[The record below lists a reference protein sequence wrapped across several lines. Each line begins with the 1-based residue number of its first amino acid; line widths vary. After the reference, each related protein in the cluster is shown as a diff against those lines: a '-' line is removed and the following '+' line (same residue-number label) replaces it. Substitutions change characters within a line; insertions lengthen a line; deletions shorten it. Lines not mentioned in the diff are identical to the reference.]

1 MSILAQK
8 KTEMLKKY
16 SLQFNNYVEEK
27 KLRPLVDVATFILIT
42 LVIHYSYRFWV
53 TTGYYPIHDLMAQ
66 LHDYLAH
73 RVFVESSWFVQNILG
88 MEITTIDRTMYW
100 GNTGYIAITHGCS
113 GLKQILQFALLMM
126 IFPGPWKQKLWY
138 IPMGIF
144 IVHLTNL
151 FRIIGLAEVLVIL
164 PDYWKFSHD
173 YIFRPFFYVVI
184 FSLWVI
190 WVEKFKNKNTTK
202 SR

>member
-1 MSILAQK
+1 
-8 KTEMLKKY
+8 MLKKY
-16 SLQFNNYVEEK
+16 SLQFNNFVEEK
-27 KLRPLVDVATFILIT
+27 KLRPMVDVAIFILIT
-42 LVIHYSYRFWV
+42 LVIHYSYRFWA
-53 TTGYYPIHDLMAQ
+53 TTGYYPIHDFMDR
-66 LHDYLAH
+66 LHDFLAH

-138 IPMGIF
+138 IPLGAF

-151 FRIIGLAEVLVIL
+151 FRIIGLAEVLVII

-202 SR
+202 SM